1 MLTNSD
7 VKRLCAREPNFDD
20 MICSLR
26 AVSKQPKKM
35 WKETQ
40 EVVALARKFNDE
52 IVRPQAAALD
62 RKVQED
68 PGFLPLEFIETA
80 RQ

>member
-35 WKETQ
+35 FKEI
-40 EVVALARKFNDE
+40 LAGWRC
-52 IVRPQAAALD
+52 
-62 RKVQED
+62 D
-68 PGFLPLEFIETA
+68 PSPGYGSPGAWF
-80 RQ
+80 